1 MINKRHMKMAVETGK
16 GIHDMN
22 DNDSDSIS
30 IVVVIS
36 ADIEWQVI
44 KNLYPSSHIK
54 CSPMGEWFE
63 HEIDVNG
70 VWQTVVFFHGGWGK
84 IAAAASAQYI
94 IDRWGPE
101 LIVNLGTCGGF
112 EGEIEK
118 GEIILVDKTVVYD
131 IFEQMTGAEKAIGH
145 YTTKLDLS
153 WLTENYPQKISRNT
167 LVSGDRDLF
176 PEEIPTLK
184 ELYGAVAGDW
194 ESGAIAY
201 TATRNNTKC
210 LILKGVTDL
219 VGPSGGEAYKDLNVY
234 IDGTKEVLEKLVIAL
249 PKWLESLL
257 TVQ

>member
-1 MINKRHMKMAVETGK
+1 MKMAVVTGK
-16 GIHDMN
+16 GIYDMN
-22 DNDSDSIS
+22 DYDSDSIS

-44 KNLYPSSHIK
+44 KKLYPSPNIK
-54 CSPMGEWFE
+54 YSPMGEWFE
-63 HEIDVNG
+63 HGIDVNG
-70 VWQTVVFFHGGWGK
+70 VRQTVVFFHGGWGK
-84 IAAAASAQYI
+84 IASAASAQYV

-131 IFEQMTGAEKAIGH
+131 IYEQMTGAEKAIDH
-145 YTTKLDLS
+145 YTTKLDLG
-153 WLTENYPQKISRNT
+153 WLPENYPQNVSRNT

-210 LILKGVTDL
+210 LILRGVTDL

-234 IDGTKEVLEKLVIAL
+234 ITGTRDVLEKLVVAL
-249 PKWLESLL
+249 PKWIESFL
-257 TVQ
+257 TVKQ

>member
-1 MINKRHMKMAVETGK
+1 MIYKRQMKMAVETK
-16 GIHDMN
+16 KSIHDMN
-22 DNDSDSIS
+22 VDDSAPNSF
-30 IVVVIS
+30 VVVIS

-44 KNLYPSSHIK
+44 KNLYPTSNIK
-54 CSPMGEWFE
+54 YSPMGEWFE
-63 HEIDVNG
+63 YEIDING
-70 VWQTVVFFHGGWGK
+70 VWHTVVFFHGGWGK

-94 IDRWGPE
+94 IDRWEPE

-131 IFEQMTGAEKAIGH
+131 IFEQMTGAERAIDH

-153 WLTENYPQKISRNT
+153 WLAGNYPQNVSKKS

-210 LILKGVTDL
+210 LILRGVTDL

-234 IDGTKEVLEKLVIAL
+234 IYGTRDVLEKLVEAL
-249 PKWLESLL
+249 PKWLESYL
-257 TVQ
+257 TV